1 MRATHWLSLALI
13 VIAALMAG
21 AVSQRFSFSADWT
34 AGNRN
39 SLSSASEQ
47 VLDALDA
54 GPIAFTAYIY
64 PGPRRAEVSE
74 RLSRYTRASS
84 RVNLEFVDPAR
95 DPQQVRAL
103 GIGDK
108 GAVQIRYQG
117 RSQTVTDFSE
127 KSVTNA
133 LQKLSVAKDQWVVF
147 LSGHGER
154 SPADESNGGY
164 SELAAALDAQ
174 GLTTRSLNIAEAAAI
189 PDNAALVV
197 IASPQRAMLPG
208 EIRMIREYVARG
220 GALLWADDPGPRYG
234 LEPLASDLGLRWLSG
249 TLIYPDFR
257 ELGTGHPAIALIA
270 NYPDTPITESLTQI
284 GVFPYAGALARL
296 ERSATNEWQAQTF
309 LRSSTRSWLE
319 TGPLDGQQSLT
330 FQPDQGDIR
339 GPLDMGI
346 ALTRAVQTDAGE
358 FAQRV
363 AVVAD
368 SDFMTNGH
376 LERLGNRP
384 LALAIF
390 QWLGFRD
397 AQIAVDVA
405 KAPDTR
411 LELTPAQIR
420 GFWWVYVLILPIA
433 LLGFGL
439 MRWRRRRRR

>member
-1 MRATHWLSLALI
+1 MRASHGLSLALI
-13 VIAALMAG
+13 VVAALMAG
-21 AVSQRFSFSADWT
+21 AVSQRFSISADWT

-39 SLSSASEQ
+39 SLSPASRQ

-54 GPIAFTAYIY
+54 GPVSFTAYIY
-64 PGPRRAEVSE
+64 PGPRRAEVAE
-74 RLSRYTRASS
+74 RLERYTRASS
-84 RVNLEFVDPAR
+84 QVHLDFVDPAR

-133 LQKLSVAKDQWVVF
+133 LQKLSVAKNQWVVF

-154 SPADESNGGY
+154 SPAEESNGGY

-174 GLTTRSLNIAEAAAI
+174 GMATRSLNIAEAAAI

-197 IASPQRAMLPG
+197 VASPQRSLLPG
-208 EIRMIREYVARG
+208 EVRMLRDYVERG

-234 LEPLASDLGLRWLSG
+234 LEPLARDLGLSWLPG
-249 TLIYPDFR
+249 TVIYPDFR
-257 ELGTGHPAIALIA
+257 ELGTGHPAIALVA
-270 NYPDTPITESLTQI
+270 NYPNTPITENLTQI
-284 GVFPYAGALARL
+284 GLFPYAGALARL
-296 ERSATNEWQAQTF
+296 DNAAAKGWKAETF

-319 TGPLDGQQSLT
+319 TGPIDGQQSLT

-346 ALTRAVQTDAGE
+346 ALTRAVQTDAGR

-363 AVVAD
+363 AVIAD

-384 LALAIF
+384 LALALF
-390 QWLGFRD
+390 QWLAFRD

-411 LELTPAQIR
+411 LQLSPAQIR
-420 GFWWVYVLILPIA
+420 GFWWVYVLILPLGLI
-433 LLGFGL
+433 GFGL
-439 MRWRRRRRR
+439 LRWQRRRRR

>member
-1 MRATHWLSLALI
+1 MRASHALTCVLI
-13 VIAALMAG
+13 VIAALLAG
-21 AVSQRFSFSADWT
+21 ALSQRFSVSADWT

-39 SLSSASEQ
+39 SLSSASQQ

-54 GPIAFTAYIY
+54 GPISFVAYIY
-64 PGPRRAEVSE
+64 PGPRRAEVRE
-74 RLSRYTRASS
+74 RLARYTRASS
-84 RVNLEFVDPAR
+84 RVTLEFVDPAR

-103 GIGDK
+103 GIGDQ
-108 GAVQIRYQG
+108 GALQIRYQG

-133 LQKLSVAKDQWVVF
+133 LQKLSVAKNQWVVF

-154 SPADESNGGY
+154 SPSDTSNGGY

-189 PDNAALVV
+189 PDNAAIVV
-197 IASPQRAMLPG
+197 IASPQRALLPG
-208 EIRMIREYVARG
+208 EVRMLRDYVARG

-234 LEPLASDLGLRWLSG
+234 LEPLARDLGLRWLPG

-257 ELGTGHPAIALIA
+257 ELGTGHPAIALVA
-270 NYPDTPITESLTQI
+270 NYPNTPITDNLTQI
-284 GVFPYAGALARL
+284 GLFPYAGALAR
-296 ERSATNEWQAQTF
+296 ADDAPDNDWQAQTF

-330 FQPDQGDIR
+330 FEPDQGDTR
-339 GPLDMGI
+339 GPLDIGI
-346 ALTRAVQTDAGE
+346 ALTRAVNTDAGQ

-376 LERLGNRP
+376 LDRLGNRP
-384 LALAIF
+384 LALALF

-411 LELTPAQIR
+411 LQLSPAQIR
-420 GFWWVYVLILPIA
+420 GFWWVYVLILPFV

-439 MRWRRRRRR
+439 WRWQRRRRR